1 MTKVRYEEEGA
12 ERKDK
17 KEEKMAI
24 WRCPV
29 DSEGGAGQSGREGAL
44 GEGWELW
51 EREVVGGIKRSPL
64 PISCVKRYS
73 STVTVSNS
81 CSMTTSSKRIVL
93 PIVQVSRSSRQVVYV
108 S

>member
-29 DSEGGAGQSGREGAL
+29 DSEGGAGQSGRGGSPL

-51 EREVVGGIKRSPL
+51 EQEVVGGIKRSPL
-64 PISCVKRYS
+64 SISCVKRYS
-73 STVTVSNS
+73 STVNVSNS
-81 CSMTTSSKRIVL
+81 SCSSS
-93 PIVQVSRSSRQVVYV
+93 SS